1 MNPFTPAFIVFGVLA
16 LIGFV
21 IILLDDYLRPRWKR

>member
-16 LIGFV
+16 LLGFA
-21 IILLDDYLRPRWKR
+21 IILLDENLRPWRKR